1 MIALTFDDYGE
12 NMQDK
17 KIRRILAI
25 VILAIAAV
33 SIVLKISIKAP
44 NSQGTVIVADNYNE
58 GAEEEKESP
67 NESDT
72 NVDDSSVDIEDDSS
86 GDYDSGAD
94 SNEDND
100 SNTGNDNENDDDDA
114 NEPSG
119 NDDTDD
125 EDPVNYITVYITI
138 DATLLAD
145 GDVLRANNREN
156 KIEYTGD
163 NGIIASRAAVKV
175 PENASVYEAL
185 HTFCL
190 ENDIQMEA
198 SGTSFGTAYIR
209 GINHLYEFDGGIS
222 SGWVFLVNRV
232 YATSGASNVHLKEGD
247 EVWWFYTLAF
257 GKDVPGK

>member
-1 MIALTFDDYGE
+1 MKE
-12 NMQDK
+12 K
-17 KIRRILAI
+17 RIRRILVVAI
-25 VILAIAAV
+25 LVIAAA
-33 SIVLKISIKAP
+33 SIIIKFNIKAP
-44 NSQGTVIVADNYNE
+44 EKANAPSEIVAEANNDT
-58 GAEEEKESP
+58 EESG
-67 NESDT
+67 NDT
-72 NVDDSSVDIEDDSS
+72 EDEPSDDSKDEPSGDSTDDSDENNDN
-86 GDYDSGAD
+86 GG
-94 SNEDND
+94 DND
-100 SNTGNDNENDDDDA
+100 SNTDNNPGNNDNDDIE
-114 NEPSG
+114 EPSG
-119 NDDTDD
+119 NDDTDG

-175 PENASVYEAL
+175 PENASVYDAL

-198 SGTSFGTAYIR
+198 SGTSFSTAYIR

>member
-1 MIALTFDDYGE
+1 MKE
-12 NMQDK
+12 K
-17 KIRRILAI
+17 RIRRILVVAI
-25 VILAIAAV
+25 LVIAAA
-33 SIVLKISIKAP
+33 SIIIKFNIKAP
-44 NSQGTVIVADNYNE
+44 EKANAPSEIAAEANNE
-58 GAEEEKESP
+58 AEEPDKETED
-67 NESDT
+67 ESS
-72 NVDDSSVDIEDDSS
+72 DDSKEETSDDST
-86 GDYDSGAD
+86 DDSDENNDNGG
-94 SNEDND
+94 DND
-100 SNTGNDNENDDDDA
+100 SNTGNDSGNDDGDA
-114 NEPSG
+114 DEPAG

-175 PENASVYEAL
+175 PENSSVYEAL

-247 EVWWFYTLAF
+247 EVWWFFTLAF

>member
-1 MIALTFDDYGE
+1 MKE
-12 NMQDK
+12 K
-17 KIRRILAI
+17 RIRRILVVAI
-25 VILAIAAV
+25 LVIAAV
-33 SIVLKISIKAP
+33 SIIIKFNIKAP
-44 NSQGTVIVADNYNE
+44 EKANAPAEIVAEAN
-58 GAEEEKESP
+58 
-67 NESDT
+67 SDT
-72 NVDDSSVDIEDDSS
+72 EETGKDTEDEPSDDSKDEPSGDSTDDSDENNDN
-86 GDYDSGAD
+86 GG
-94 SNEDND
+94 DND

-114 NEPSG
+114 DEPSG
-119 NDDTDD
+119 DDDTDN
-125 EDPVNYITVYITI
+125 EDPINYITVYITI

-163 NGIIASRAAVKV
+163 NGIIASRAVVKV
-175 PENASVYEAL
+175 PENASVYDAL

>member
-1 MIALTFDDYGE
+1 MKE
-12 NMQDK
+12 K
-17 KIRRILAI
+17 KIRRIIVTAI
-25 VILAIAAV
+25 LLITAV
-33 SIVLKISIKAP
+33 ALIVKFNINKPEKANAP
-44 NSQGTVIVADNYNE
+44 SEIVAEANNDTE
-58 GAEEEKESP
+58 ESGKDAEEQPS
-67 NESDT
+67 
-72 NVDDSSVDIEDDSS
+72 DDSKEETSDDST
-86 GDYDSGAD
+86 DDSD
-94 SNEDND
+94 ENNDNDNDND
-100 SNTGNDNENDDDDA
+100 SNTDNDTGNDDNDDA

-175 PENASVYEAL
+175 PENASVYDAL

>member
-1 MIALTFDDYGE
+1 MKE
-12 NMQDK
+12 K
-17 KIRRILAI
+17 KIRRIIVTAI
-25 VILAIAAV
+25 LLITAV
-33 SIVLKISIKAP
+33 ALIVKFNINKPEKANAP
-44 NSQGTVIVADNYNE
+44 SEIVVEANN
-58 GAEEEKESP
+58 
-67 NESDT
+67 DT
-72 NVDDSSVDIEDDSS
+72 GETGKDTEDEPSDDSKDEPSEQSTDDS
-86 GDYDSGAD
+86 DENNDND
-94 SNEDND
+94 NDND
-100 SNTGNDNENDDDDA
+100 SDTGNDTGNNDNDDAD
-114 NEPSG
+114 EPAG
-119 NDDTDD
+119 DDDTDD

>member
-1 MIALTFDDYGE
+1 MALIVKFNINKPEKANAPSEIVAEANNDAKESGKDTEEEPSDDYKEESSDDSTDDSKDE
-12 NMQDK
+12 NNGD
-17 KIRRILAI
+17 
-25 VILAIAAV
+25 
-33 SIVLKISIKAP
+33 SE
-44 NSQGTVIVADNYNE
+44 ND
-58 GAEEEKESP
+58 
-67 NESDT
+67 SDT
-72 NVDDSSVDIEDDSS
+72 
-86 GDYDSGAD
+86 
-94 SNEDND
+94 DN
-100 SNTGNDNENDDDDA
+100 NPGNNDDID
-114 NEPSG
+114 EPAG

-125 EDPVNYITVYITI
+125 EDLVNYITVYITI

-156 KIEYTGD
+156 KIEYTGN

-222 SGWVFLVNRV
+222 SGWVFLVNNV

-247 EVWWFYTLAF
+247 EVWWFFTLAF

>member
-1 MIALTFDDYGE
+1 MKE
-12 NMQDK
+12 K
-17 KIRRILAI
+17 KIRRII
-25 VILAIAAV
+25 VTVILLITAV
-33 SIVLKISIKAP
+33 ALIVKFNINKPEKANAP
-44 NSQGTVIVADNYNE
+44 SEIVAEANNDAKE
-58 GAEEEKESP
+58 SGKDTEEEPSDDYKEESSDDSTDDSKDE
-67 NESDT
+67 NNGDSENDSDT
-72 NVDDSSVDIEDDSS
+72 
-86 GDYDSGAD
+86 
-94 SNEDND
+94 DN
-100 SNTGNDNENDDDDA
+100 NPGNNDDID
-114 NEPSG
+114 EPAG

-125 EDPVNYITVYITI
+125 EDLVNYITVYITI

-156 KIEYTGD
+156 KIEYTGN

-222 SGWVFLVNRV
+222 SGWVFLVNNV

-247 EVWWFYTLAF
+247 EVWWFFTLAF

>member
-1 MIALTFDDYGE
+1 MKE
-12 NMQDK
+12 K
-17 KIRRILAI
+17 RIRRILVVAI
-25 VILAIAAV
+25 LVIAAV
-33 SIVLKISIKAP
+33 SIIIKFNIKAP
-44 NSQGTVIVADNYNE
+44 EKANAPAEIVAEAN
-58 GAEEEKESP
+58 
-67 NESDT
+67 SDT
-72 NVDDSSVDIEDDSS
+72 EETGKDTEDEPSDDSKDEPS
-86 GDYDSGAD
+86 GDSTDD
-94 SNEDND
+94 NDND

-114 NEPSG
+114 DEPSG
-119 NDDTDD
+119 DDDTDN
-125 EDPVNYITVYITI
+125 EDPINYITVYITI

-163 NGIIASRAAVKV
+163 NGIIASRAVVKV
-175 PENASVYEAL
+175 PENASVYDAL